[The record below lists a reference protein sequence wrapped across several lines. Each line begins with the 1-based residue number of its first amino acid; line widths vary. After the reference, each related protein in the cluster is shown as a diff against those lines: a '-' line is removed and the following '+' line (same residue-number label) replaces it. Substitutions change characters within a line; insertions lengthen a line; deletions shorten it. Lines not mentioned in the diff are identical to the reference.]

1 MNRATPIATFA
12 LALSMTLIVAAPG
25 FAKEAAPPI
34 VSSTTEANITRVT
47 AALLERSQ
55 FAHHPLDAQL
65 ANAFF
70 ERYLDALD
78 AEHSLFSQADVKEF
92 SAHRATLARNIR
104 STGDAAVAHTIF
116 ARYVQRLKQRVAF
129 INDRLQHADFNFIEQ
144 SDFSLDRRHSPRPN
158 DLAAARELWWQR
170 LRVEYLQEKLAKKTP
185 QEIGKVLRARAER
198 QLQAVKQMSRD
209 GVLEIYLSALAR
221 VYDPHSDYLG
231 REQLAEFAI
240 AMKLSLFGIGARLRS
255 EGRGPKILEVLPGGP
270 AARSG
275 LLSPGDRIVA
285 VAQGSAE
292 AVDVVDLPLARA
304 VALIRGPKGSVVKL
318 TIVPVNAGDDAVR
331 KVITLMRD
339 EIQLES
345 QRATSRI
352 VDMPNGQGAT
362 LRLGVITLPSFY
374 ADLSADSSKLKSR
387 TRATTDVVQLL
398 EKLKTEKVQAVVLD
412 LRLNGGGSLTE
423 SINLTGLFIKQGP
436 VVQTRGPAG
445 DIEVAADTDSS
456 VTYDGP
462 LVVLTSRF
470 SASASEIL
478 AGALQDYGRAV
489 IVGATSTY
497 GKGTVQSLVPL
508 APIMDRSGLQYAYDP
523 GALKVTIRK
532 FYRPSGA
539 STQLK
544 GVVPD
549 IVLPSL
555 SNRSDAGES
564 VLENPL
570 PWDTVP
576 PANFEQLSMVQ
587 PYLAALREQSARRV
601 ASGQGFA
608 YLREAISRLKQ
619 RLVTKRV
626 SLNEAARLQELSDFE
641 SRKEAH
647 EKAIDAL
654 GDPLPVTYEVSLRDT
669 ALPGLPPPMT
679 QVKSK
684 AGRQATVASVAN
696 SATSADPQDAA
707 QDNEIAQVPSRDVV
721 LIEVQKIA
729 ADYASLLISQ
739 KVWSSAQTPTS
750 SATQSASR

>member
-1 MNRATPIATFA
+1 MNARASIVTLL
-12 LALSMTLIVAAPG
+12 LALSLTLIVSTPG
-25 FAKEAAPPI
+25 LAKEAAPPI
-34 VSSTTEANITRVT
+34 VSATTEANITRVT

-55 FAHHPLDAQL
+55 FAHHPLDDQL

-78 AEHSLFSQADVKEF
+78 AEHSLFVQTDVKQF
-92 SAHRATLARNIR
+92 SVHRATLARNTR
-104 STGDAAVAHTIF
+104 STGDAKVAHAIF
-116 ARYVQRLKQRVAF
+116 ARYKERLEQRVVF
-129 INDRLQHADFNFIEQ
+129 INDRLQHANFEFLEQ
-144 SDFSLDRRHSPRPN
+144 SQFSLDRRQSPRPI

-185 QEIGKVLRARAER
+185 EEIAKVLRKRADR
-198 QLQAVKQMSRD
+198 QLLAVKQMSRD

-255 EGRGPKILEVLPGGP
+255 EGRGPKILAVLPGGP

-275 LLSPGDRIVA
+275 LLSAGDRIVA

-292 AVDVVDLPLARA
+292 AVDVVNLPLSRA

-318 TIVPVNAGDDAVR
+318 TVVPVNAGDDAVR
-331 KVITLMRD
+331 KIITLVRD
-339 EIQLES
+339 EIHLEA
-345 QRATSRI
+345 QRATSKI
-352 VDMPNGQGAT
+352 IDMPNGQGAV
-362 LRLGVITLPSFY
+362 LRLGVVTLPSFY
-374 ADLSADSSKLKSR
+374 ADLSAGRGQSKST
-387 TRATTDVVQLL
+387 TRATTDVAQLL
-398 EKLKTEKVQAVVLD
+398 EKLKTENVQGVVLD
-412 LRLNGGGSLTE
+412 LRRNGGGSLAE

-445 DIEVAADTDSS
+445 DIEIDEDTDSG

-478 AGALQDYGRAV
+478 AGALQDYGRAI

-508 APIMDRSGLQYAYDP
+508 APIMDRSGLKYAYDP

-539 STQLK
+539 STQLR

-564 VLENPL
+564 VLDNPL

-576 PANFEQLSMVQ
+576 PANFAQVSVVR
-587 PYLAALREQSARRV
+587 PYLAAVREESARRV
-601 ASGQGFA
+601 AAGQGFA
-608 YLREAISRLKQ
+608 YLRAAIARLEQ
-619 RLVTKRV
+619 RLVSKKV
-626 SLNEAARLQELSDFE
+626 SLNETVRRQELDEFKA
-641 SRKEAH
+641 RKKAHDEA
-647 EKAIDAL
+647 IQAL
-654 GDPLPVTYEVSLRDT
+654 GDPLPVTYEVTLRD
-669 ALPGLPPPMT
+669 AAQPGLPAPMV
-679 QVKSK
+679 QAKSE
-684 AGRQATVASVAN
+684 AVLQAAI
-696 SATSADPQDAA
+696 PDAA
-707 QDNEIAQVPSRDVV
+707 SEGVLEQGLDADDAKTQKPPRDVV
-721 LIEVQKIA
+721 LIETQKIA
-729 ADYASLLISQ
+729 ADYVSLRNHQ
-739 KVWSSAQTPTS
+739 TVWRSAQTPANT
-750 SATQSASR
+750 AQQSARR